1 MARGYTVT
9 NLTAGAA
16 ATKSLIEL
24 TAPANAVIKIRGLTI
39 GNTAATAAQ
48 GVEFALQRCS
58 ATGTGTAYTPEKM
71 DPDSIASRSTAKSTM
86 TANGTSTGNPTVEVG
101 FDIVGTY
108 VLWFPPGTE
117 PLLVNSGVIDIRK
130 TIGADT
136 SQWAATLVFEE

>member
-1 MARGYTVT
+1 MARDYTVT

-24 TAPANAVIKIRGLTI
+24 TAPANAVIKVRGLTI

-58 ATGTGTAYTPEKM
+58 VTGTGTAFTPEKM
-71 DPDSIASRSTAKSTM
+71 DPDAIAARSTAKSTM
-86 TANGTSTGNPTVEVG
+86 TANGTATGQATVQVG

-117 PLLVNSGVIDIRK
+117 PLVVNSGIIDIRK
-130 TIGADT
+130 IVGADA
-136 SQWAATLVFEE
+136 SLWASTLIFEE

>member
-1 MARGYTVT
+1 MPSYTIT

-16 ATKSLIEL
+16 AVKSLIEL
-24 TAPANAVIKIRGLTI
+24 TAPANARVKVRGLTI

-48 GVEFALQRCS
+48 GVEFALQRLS

-71 DPDSIASRSTAKSTM
+71 DPDSAAARSTAKSTM
-86 TANGTSTGNPTVEVG
+86 TANGTATGNPTVEVG

-117 PLLVNSGVIDIRK
+117 PLVVNSGIIAIWK
-130 TIGADT
+130 TVGADVT
-136 SQWAATLVFEE
+136 AWAATLVFEE